1 MNRQLYD
8 LINAYEAVSEQE
20 QADRQVMLDFI
31 TTFEDVTTRNNRFG
45 HFSASMKMRPMY

>member
-20 QADRQVMLDFI
+20 QADRQRVI
-31 TTFEDVTTRNNRFG
+31 TASVILAHLRG
-45 HFSASMKMRPMY
+45 LSMKMRPMY

>member
-31 TTFEDVTTRNNRFG
+31 TTLAHLRG
-45 HFSASMKMRPMY
+45 LSMKMRPMY